1 MCNKMNRKGFKY
13 NVASSTTGE
22 EHISIY
28 DPNTFNRTTISSNE
42 KIEENKF

>member
-13 NVASSTTGE
+13 NVATSARGE